1 MKVNRDELA
10 RFIAT
15 LGVAAL
21 ISCGIRYSYQGEL
34 LLFGKILLGAGV
46 VLLIASVV
54 LGFRALI
61 EFFSRRSSKL
71 GTNTLI
77 LGLAVLVILG
87 LANFVGYRHHK
98 RLDLTSEKLFTL
110 SDQTKK
116 IVSGLQKDVT
126 VIRFSKEADPQLDDL
141 MTEYKNLGPHFKF

>member
-77 LGLAVLVILG
+77 LGLAVASLYIGAANYLFSTRLG
-87 LANFVGYRHHK
+87 RSIQKAR
-98 RLDLTSEKLFTL
+98 TL
-110 SDQTKK
+110 EQGIEDR
-116 IVSGLQKDVT
+116 I
-126 VIRFSKEADPQLDDL
+126 
-141 MTEYKNLGPHFKF
+141 